1 MNASQHAA
9 HADLDFVSPDY
20 MGMLDA
26 EEGLPCNPTE
36 YFSKL
41 TDIELYLCGYQDAVA
56 RWADSVQRF
65 NDAITNERHRV
76 FCVSMSD
83 RYSLDIN

>member
-26 EEGLPCNPTE
+26 EEGFPCDPTE

-65 NDAITNERHRV
+65 NDAITNAPSSTSFDPECEAR
-76 FCVSMSD
+76 
-83 RYSLDIN
+83 